1 MLTMTFD
8 RPHAGRRVSRAT
20 PLRGL
25 VVEDQAL
32 IGLSIEAYLDDL
44 GLEVGGSFLS
54 QAEALRWLDD
64 DTPDFA
70 ILDYALRD
78 GPCVALARV
87 LKDRGVPFVVYSGH
101 RLPEFAP
108 EFQGVTWIEK
118 PAPRSAIVAALS
130 QLRPDLAAVV
140 AHAVA
145 TPPSATAT

>member
-8 RPHAGRRVSRAT
+8 RPRAGRRVSRVT

-54 QAEALRWLDD
+54 QAEALHWLES

-87 LKDRGVPFVVYSGH
+87 LKERAVPFVVYSGH
-101 RLPEFAP
+101 RQPELTPDFD
-108 EFQGVTWIEK
+108 GILWIEK
-118 PAPRSAIVAALS
+118 PAPRAAIVAALS
-130 QLRPDLAAVV
+130 QLRPELAALV
-140 AHAVA
+140 AQAMV
-145 TPPSATAT
+145 TPPSTTMT

>member
-1 MLTMTFD
+1 MLTMTYD
-8 RPHAGRRVSRAT
+8 APQTGRRVSRVT
-20 PLRGL
+20 PVRGL

-54 QAEALRWLDD
+54 QAEALRWLEH

-78 GPCVALARV
+78 GPCLALARV
-87 LKDRGVPFVVYSGH
+87 LRERGVPFVIYSGH
-101 RLPEFAP
+101 RPPDPSADFD
-108 EFQGVTWIEK
+108 GVVWIDK

-130 QLRPDLAAVV
+130 QLRPELAALV
-140 AHAVA
+140 AHAMVA
-145 TPPSATAT
+145 PPSTTKT